1 MNYKEDQMTS
11 KDKLNKKLEFLNNE
25 IEDMTED
32 LKHNLE
38 FIEIDKI
45 NLLNYHFQ
53 LKDLIF
59 KREEIKSDLFYLDDK

>member
-1 MNYKEDQMTS
+1 MTS
-11 KDKLNKKLEFLNNE
+11 KDKLNKKLDFLNNE
-25 IEDMTED
+25 IEDITED

-59 KREEIKSDLFYLDDK
+59 KREEIKSDLFYLDYEEGKE